1 MYTII
6 TSIIKKHC
14 HWAMLFLFLQLTQ
27 LSIAQQHDPSNSYY
41 KKVDLVQ
48 DYNFMQAI
56 LTKCHP
62 GLTRYTTADSMQYWF
77 NYYRT
82 QITDSMTE
90 RQFRILL
97 ECPIEKIKCGHTA
110 TQFSTSTSNYLVKHK
125 YELLP
130 LDIVTNN
137 QKLYVITNNSTDSTI
152 KPLDEIASING
163 HSAHDIL
170 TIMTNFITA
179 DGNITTGKERIIN
192 YNFARYYR
200 GLVDSATTQIVAIN
214 TLKGNVI
221 EHSITCI
228 IPKKTKTESEPEQ
241 TLTYLH
247 DSIAVIDLN
256 SFASLKQRRFLTA
269 TFKELRNKHTP
280 NLVLDLRNNGGGQVL
295 TAIKVLSYLLPTN
308 TYLEANRNNKIIPY
322 YGYMQGKLMIKL
334 SAKFLNSTKHK
345 TIDSM
350 YYAYLPIKKAKKNNY
365 TGKVFV
371 LVNGGSFSASVIV
384 AAYLKRYNRAT
395 IIGQETGGTE
405 NGCNAFT
412 MPMVQA
418 PNTKIQLHLPLYQ
431 VNNILP
437 QANYGRGVQPNYIV
451 NENLQLPTNTHD
463 ACMQQVLKLLS
474 K

>member
-1 MYTII
+1 MYYTMRNVIL
-6 TSIIKKHC
+6 KHKQ
-14 HWAMLFLFLQLTQ
+14 LFVFFLLLLTTQ
-27 LSIAQQHDPSNSYY
+27 LSIAQQHDPSNKYY
-41 KKVDLVQ
+41 AKNDLVQ

-62 GLTRYTTADSMQYWF
+62 GLTRYTTADSMHYWF

-82 QITDSMTE
+82 QIADSMTE

-97 ECPIEKIKCGHTA
+97 ERPIEKIKCGHTA
-110 TQFSTSTSNYLVKHK
+110 TLFNPSTTKYLVKHPYK
-125 YELLP
+125 LLP

-137 QKLYVITNNSTDSTI
+137 QKLYVIKNNSTDSTI
-152 KPLDEIASING
+152 KPLDEITSINK

-170 TIMTNFITA
+170 LAMNSFITA
-179 DGNITTGKERIIN
+179 DGSITTGKENIIN
-192 YNFARYYR
+192 QNFARYYR
-200 GLVDSATTQIVAIN
+200 GLVDSATIQIITIN
-214 TLKGNVI
+214 ALKGSTIKHTV
-221 EHSITCI
+221 TCVVA
-228 IPKKTKTESEPEQ
+228 KTNKTKNESEE

-247 DSIAVIDLN
+247 DSIAIIDLN
-256 SFASLKQRRFLTA
+256 SFASFKQRKFLTT
-269 TFKELRNKHTP
+269 TFNQLANKHTP

-295 TAIKVLSYLLPTN
+295 TAIKLLSYLLPNN
-308 TYLEANRNNKIIPY
+308 TVIEANRNNKIIPY
-322 YGYMQGKLMIKL
+322 YGYMKDKFGIIL
-334 SAKFLNSTKHK
+334 SAKFLNYTKHK
-345 TIDSM
+345 TVDSI
-350 YYAYLPIKKAKKNNY
+350 YYAYLPIKKAKNNNY

-418 PNTKIQLHLPLYQ
+418 PNTKIQLRLPLYQ

-437 QANYGRGVQPNYIV
+437 QTNYGRGVQPSYIV
-451 NENLQLPTNTHD
+451 NENLTLLSTTHD
-463 ACMQQVLKLLS
+463 ACMQQVLNLLG